1 MNPHLI
7 EVDIAQLIIRTIATV
22 VLFALVLFLP
32 AGTITWWA
40 GWAYLVLVF
49 GFAIALTVWLLRF
62 NPDLLAERLSGIG
75 KPDQKS
81 WDKVFLALLG
91 IVFFAWLVLMPLDA
105 MRFRWSHVPPWVQWI
120 GALVL
125 CASFYIFY
133 LTFRENTYLSPAVRI
148 QKERGQTV
156 ISTGPYRYVRHPL
169 YAGFILFALGT
180 TLLLGSGYGV
190 IGALILIVMIAWRA
204 VQEERVL
211 RAELPGYS
219 DYMSRVRYRLL
230 PYVW

>member
-1 MNPHLI
+1 MK
-7 EVDIAQLIIRTIATV
+7 VDVAQLIIRTIATA
-22 VLFALVLFLP
+22 VLFALLLFLP

-40 GWAYLVLVF
+40 GWAYLVLLL
-49 GFAIALTVWLLRF
+49 GFTIGLTFWLLRF
-62 NPDLLAERLSGIG
+62 NPDLLAERLTGIG

-81 WDKVFLALLG
+81 WDKVFIALVG
-91 IVFFAWLVLMPLDA
+91 PVFFAWLVLMPLDA
-105 MRFRWSHVPPWVQWI
+105 VRFRWSHVPLWVQWV
-120 GALVL
+120 GAVILI
-125 CASFYIFY
+125 ASFYIFY
-133 LTFRENTYLSPAVRI
+133 LTFRENTYLSPAVRV

-169 YAGFILFALGT
+169 YGGVILFTLST

-190 IGALILIVMIAWRA
+190 VGALLLNVMIAWRA

-211 RAELPGYS
+211 RDELAGYS
-219 DYMSRVRYRLL
+219 DYMRQVRYRLV

>member
-1 MNPHLI
+1 MK
-7 EVDIAQLIIRTIATV
+7 VDILQLIIRTILTA
-22 VLFALVLFLP
+22 VLFALMLFLP

-40 GWAYLVLVF
+40 GWAYLVLVY
-49 GFAIALTVWLLRF
+49 GFAIGLTLWLLHF

-91 IVFFAWLVLMPLDA
+91 LVFFAWLVLMPLDA
-105 MRFRWSHVPPWVQWI
+105 MRYRWSQVPWWVQWV

-125 CASFYIFY
+125 VASFYIFY
-133 LTFRENTYLSPAVRI
+133 LTFRENTYLSPAVRV

-169 YAGFILFALGT
+169 YGGFDLFTLGT

-190 IGALILIVMIAWRA
+190 IGALLLNVMIAWRA

-211 RAELPGYS
+211 REELAGYS
-219 DYMSRVRYRLL
+219 DYMRQVRYRLV